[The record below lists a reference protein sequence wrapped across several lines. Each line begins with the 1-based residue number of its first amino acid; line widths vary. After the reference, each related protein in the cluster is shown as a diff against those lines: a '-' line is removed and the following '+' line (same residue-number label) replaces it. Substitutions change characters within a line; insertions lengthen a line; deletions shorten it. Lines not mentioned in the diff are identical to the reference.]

1 MKLDP
6 GSNTDA
12 AIAAAG
18 VVGLTVAFLSRN
30 FRLGLASAVAV
41 GWFGTLWWQRL
52 LDFYYP
58 SGANP

>member
-1 MKLDP
+1 MNLDP
-6 GSNTDA
+6 GANTDA

-18 VVGLTVAFLSRN
+18 VVGLTVALVSKN

-58 SGANP
+58 SKANP

>member
-1 MKLDP
+1 VKLDP

-18 VVGLTVAFLSRN
+18 VVGLTVGYLSRN
-30 FRLGLASAVAV
+30 FRLAAASAVAV

-52 LDFYYP
+52 LDAYYP
-58 SGANP
+58 ASANP